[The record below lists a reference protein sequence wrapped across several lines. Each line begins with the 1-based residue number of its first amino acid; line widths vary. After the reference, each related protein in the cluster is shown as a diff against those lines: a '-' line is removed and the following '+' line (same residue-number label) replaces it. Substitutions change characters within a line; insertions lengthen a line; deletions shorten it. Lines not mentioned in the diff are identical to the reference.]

1 MSEIQLERL
10 RKDSLEL
17 QEYAKKLEKKGKISL
32 MQKILAKR
40 KAVSFVNLV
49 KPEREKLAASKI
61 CNRPFLLRGIFDLS
75 RTIYRSFYRAL

>member
-40 KAVSFVNLV
+40 KYLDNRI
-49 KPEREKLAASKI
+49 KEAS
-61 CNRPFLLRGIFDLS
+61 
-75 RTIYRSFYRAL
+75 

>member
-17 QEYAKKLEKKGKISL
+17 QEYAQKLQKKGKISL

-40 KAVSFVNLV
+40 KYLDSRI
-49 KPEREKLAASKI
+49 KEAS
-61 CNRPFLLRGIFDLS
+61 
-75 RTIYRSFYRAL
+75 

>member
-17 QEYAKKLEKKGKISL
+17 QEYAQKLENKGKISL

-40 KAVSFVNLV
+40 KYLDSRI
-49 KPEREKLAASKI
+49 KEAS
-61 CNRPFLLRGIFDLS
+61 
-75 RTIYRSFYRAL
+75 

>member
-17 QEYAKKLEKKGKISL
+17 QEYAQKLEKKGKISL

-40 KAVSFVNLV
+40 KYL
-49 KPEREKLAASKI
+49 
-61 CNRPFLLRGIFDLS
+61 DS
-75 RTIYRSFYRAL
+75 RIKEA